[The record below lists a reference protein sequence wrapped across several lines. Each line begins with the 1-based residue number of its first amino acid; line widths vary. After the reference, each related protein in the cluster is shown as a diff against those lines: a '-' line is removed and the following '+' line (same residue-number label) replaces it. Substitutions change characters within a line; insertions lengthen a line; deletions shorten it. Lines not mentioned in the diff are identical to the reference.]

1 MAVALAGRA
10 GVDARIVRAEA
21 RDARVVVE
29 FPAHIVWIA
38 QGAAAAARL
47 RLEDFVLRT
56 LQGRLPVA
64 IPQPLLAS
72 DGMSLRTRVS
82 GRSGLEFH
90 RAAMSDPALGAA
102 YAVELGTL
110 AAAIHR
116 ALSASECQALAVAG
130 LPSRLAIDLD
140 DVLRAASTLD
150 RARARL
156 TFALVDAHEA
166 QAVMPADSAFLHG
179 DLGSHNLVF
188 DDEGR
193 ISGLFDFDEASLG
206 DRHYE
211 FRWLPSFGADF
222 MARALARYRDKT
234 DATIEVERV
243 HRAHALSAMAQL
255 GWGLRAPDQHHR
267 TGRTLAQTRAW
278 AERTLDAAS
287 GA

>member
-1 MAVALAGRA
+1 MAAALAARA

-72 DGMSLRTRVS
+72 EGMNLRTRVS

-90 RAAMSDPALGAA
+90 RTAMSDPALGAA

-140 DVLRAASTLD
+140 DVLRAASTLG

-156 TFALVDAHEA
+156 TFALVAAHEA
-166 QAVMPADSAFLHG
+166 QAVVPADSAFLHG

-211 FRWLPSFGADF
+211 FRWLPSFGEDF
-222 MARALARYRDKT
+222 MARALARYREKT

-243 HRAHALSAMAQL
+243 RRAHALAAMAQL

-267 TGRTLAQTRAW
+267 TGRTLAHTRTW
-278 AERTLDAAS
+278 AERALDAAS

>member
-1 MAVALAGRA
+1 MAVALAARA

-64 IPQPLLAS
+64 IPQPLLVS
-72 DGMSLRTRVS
+72 EGMSLRTRVS
-82 GRSGLEFH
+82 GRSGRELH
-90 RAAMSDPALGAA
+90 RAAMTDPALGAA
-102 YAVELGTL
+102 YAVDLGTL

-116 ALSASECQALAVAG
+116 ALSASECQTLTVAG

-150 RARARL
+150 GARL
-156 TFALVDAHEA
+156 TLALVDAHEA

-211 FRWLPSFGADF
+211 FRWLPSFGEDF
-222 MARALARYRDKT
+222 MARALARYREKT
-234 DATIEVERV
+234 DATIEVGRV
-243 HRAHALSAMAQL
+243 RRAHALAAMAQL
-255 GWGLRAPDQHHR
+255 GWGLRITGLGEPWPTHAP
-267 TGRTLAQTRAW
+267 GPNAP
-278 AERTLDAAS
+278 
-287 GA
+287 

>member
-1 MAVALAGRA
+1 MAVALAARA

-29 FPAHIVWIA
+29 FPAHILWIA
-38 QGAAAAARL
+38 KGAATARL
-47 RLEDFVLRT
+47 RLEDVVLRT

-64 IPQPLLAS
+64 IPLPILAGES
-72 DGMSLRTRVS
+72 VSLRTKVS
-82 GRSGLEFH
+82 GRNGLEVH
-90 RAAMSDPALGAA
+90 RAAMNAPALGAT

-116 ALSASECQALAVAG
+116 ALSASECQALALAG
-130 LPSRLAIDLD
+130 LPSSPAIDLD

-150 RARARL
+150 KAPGRL
-156 TFALVDAHEA
+156 AFALVDAHRA
-166 QAVMPADSAFLHG
+166 QTVTPADCVFLHG

-193 ISGLFDFDEASLG
+193 ISGLFDFEEACLG

-211 FRWLPSFGADF
+211 FHWLPSFGEDF
-222 MARALARYRDKT
+222 MARALATYQEKT
-234 DATIEVERV
+234 DATVDVARV
-243 HRAHALSAMAQL
+243 RRLHALAAMAQL

-267 TGRTLAQTRAW
+267 TGRTVAQTRAW
-278 AERTLDAAS
+278 AEGAIDAAA
-287 GA
+287 GV